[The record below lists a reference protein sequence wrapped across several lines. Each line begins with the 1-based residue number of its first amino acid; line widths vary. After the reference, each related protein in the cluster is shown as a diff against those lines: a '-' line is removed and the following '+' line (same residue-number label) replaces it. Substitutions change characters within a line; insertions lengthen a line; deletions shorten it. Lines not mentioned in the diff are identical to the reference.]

1 MKLARELIRLMSDYY
16 ALNKLKMRMSSPSN
30 EDYIKLLKT
39 NIVSQYLSPLGYVTG
54 VKDFDIEIRDVPK
67 DLFTRID
74 LVMKGAIFL
83 YVNEILSWN
92 EVKVLLNIDSTG
104 VILYK
109 KEPTDDFGAYD
120 IIISLL
126 SVLFGKISYT
136 TVTPVD
142 YGFVRFTNDNYYW
155 DLPIY
160 YYGYKL
166 ALSYTNIDD
175 MLENIDWF
183 LDENPDVQTDN
194 LPDKY
199 GILGMLRI
207 NNKFTKKVIEANNL
221 TSYNIKTEMEDLGLY
236 NVSLNLIKVEETWG
250 LNNTLFDFYKGTKET
265 TNYTEDGLVFTEIP
279 WSVVRTYSK
288 YVDAVMDLDTNIAE
302 IEKIGNILRNI
313 QNFLIH

>member
-54 VKDFDIEIRDVPK
+54 VKDFDIEIKEVPK
-67 DLFTRID
+67 DLLTRID